1 MLTRWKTRLLA
12 TAAIA
17 LSCLAAWRIVVW
29 RTIEGRAS
37 QRIWEELTA
46 ELDIISLPPT
56 PSTSTEWLISD
67 PAGESDQIGLC
78 RMKNGEVWS
87 FAFRSHHLMSG
98 SESMAVFRGPQD
110 TIQLVGDYFC
120 CEVILPFGQPA
131 SGAEFIRQL
140 QSLPMTLTHAL

>member
-1 MLTRWKTRLLA
+1 MLKRWKTRLVL

-17 LSCLAAWRIVVW
+17 LSCLVVW

-37 QRIWEELTA
+37 QRIWEELAA
-46 ELDIISLPPT
+46 ELDIISLSPT

-67 PAGESDQIGLC
+67 PAEEADHIGLC

-87 FAFRSHHLMSG
+87 FAFRSHHLMRG
-98 SESMAVFRGPQD
+98 RESMAVFRGPQD

-120 CEVILPFGQPA
+120 CEVILPFGQPV

-140 QSLPMTLTHAL
+140 QSLPMTLTHRL